1 MYSQVPN
8 IKTHSMKSSIPQGWR
23 VMTLEEGKANYKS
36 LLPLL
41 GAWSIVGF
49 DRGKIDGSG
58 YGSKISDTR
67 GSECGEIFIIQNVVK
82 VDKPAPKPLV
92 KEVAKIDENP

>member
-1 MYSQVPN
+1 
-8 IKTHSMKSSIPQGWR
+8 MKSSIPAGWR
-23 VMTLEEGKANYKS
+23 VMTLEEGKSYKQS
-36 LLPLL
+36 LLKFL

-67 GSECGEIFIIQNVVK
+67 GSECGEIFIIQVA
-82 VDKPAPKPLV
+82 DTP
-92 KEVAKIDENP
+92 VAKTVEKPVAKPQEKPVYKKDDQP